1 MGLLDLRAAGSLS
14 GGPRGWSGGWLG
26 ELGLSMDPSALEDIH
41 LLGRVRAGDR
51 EAFARLFDRHAPAVL
66 ALLVRILGSRSEA
79 EEVLQEV
86 FLQAWR
92 QAARYEPG
100 RATPR
105 GWLLVLARS
114 RALDVVRSRE
124 ARRRRESEV
133 STDPSG
139 AGGAAAAGIAGGSGA
154 PVAVTAPLGTE
165 RIEAD
170 ERRRQ
175 VHSALDRLP
184 DEQRRCIELA
194 FFEGLSQSQI
204 AARLDAPL
212 GTVKSRIHLGMSKLR
227 EALGS

>member
-1 MGLLDLRAAGSLS
+1 
-14 GGPRGWSGGWLG
+14 
-26 ELGLSMDPSALEDIH
+26 MDPSALEDIH

-51 EAFARLFDRHAPAVL
+51 EAFARLFDRHAPGVL

-79 EEVLQEV
+79 EEVLQDV

-92 QAARYEPG
+92 QAGRYEPG

-124 ARRRRESEV
+124 ARRRRETDV

-139 AGGAAAAGIAGGSGA
+139 VGMGSMAVAGGSGA
-154 PVAVTAPLGTE
+154 PGAPVASTAPLGTE

-204 AARLDAPL
+204 AARLEAPL
-212 GTVKSRIHLGMSKLR
+212 GTIKSRIHLGMSKLR

>member
-1 MGLLDLRAAGSLS
+1 
-14 GGPRGWSGGWLG
+14 
-26 ELGLSMDPSALEDIH
+26 MDPSAREDIH

-51 EAFARLFDRHAPAVL
+51 EAFAGLFDRHAPTVL
-66 ALLVRILGSRSEA
+66 ALLVRILGTRAEA

-92 QAARYEPG
+92 QASRYEPG

-124 ARRRRESEV
+124 ARRRRESDLSADASQAV
-133 STDPSG
+133 P
-139 AGGAAAAGIAGGSGA
+139 AA
-154 PVAVTAPLGTE
+154 APLGTE
-165 RIEAD
+165 RMEAD
-170 ERRRQ
+170 ERREQ
-175 VHSALDRLP
+175 VHSALDLLP
-184 DEQRRCIELA
+184 SEQRRCIEMA
-194 FFEGLSQSQI
+194 FFDGLTQTQI
-204 AARLDAPL
+204 AQLLGAPL

>member
-1 MGLLDLRAAGSLS
+1 
-14 GGPRGWSGGWLG
+14 
-26 ELGLSMDPSALEDIH
+26 MDPSALEDIH
-41 LLGRVRAGDR
+41 LMGRVRAGDR

-66 ALLVRILGSRSEA
+66 GLLVRILGSRSEA

-86 FLQAWR
+86 FLQTWR
-92 QAARYEPG
+92 QAGRYEPG

-124 ARRRRESEV
+124 ARRRREMDLA
-133 STDPSG
+133 TDPSG
-139 AGGAAAAGIAGGSGA
+139 VAGSAVVAGNPGA
-154 PVAVTAPLGTE
+154 PAATLATTAPLGTE
-165 RIEAD
+165 RLEAD

-194 FFEGLSQSQI
+194 YFEGLSQSQI
-204 AARLDAPL
+204 AQRLDAPL

-227 EALGS
+227 EALQS